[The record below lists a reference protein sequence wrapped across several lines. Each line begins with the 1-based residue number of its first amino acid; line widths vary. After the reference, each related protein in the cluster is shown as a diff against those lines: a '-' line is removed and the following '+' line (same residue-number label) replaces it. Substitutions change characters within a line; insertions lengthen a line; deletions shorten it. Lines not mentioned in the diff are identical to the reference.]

1 MAKFTNLQQLRRK
14 IRAVENLKKITRA
27 MNMVSAAKLRK
38 VQTRLQQIAPYSDGL
53 TRLLQNLCKAEGV
66 GSIPFFQERK
76 PVKNDAF
83 IICGA
88 DKGLCG
94 TFNTMLL
101 RFARGQVE
109 ASPAKQKHIIAIGKR
124 VADAFER
131 GGYNVWVKYQ
141 TLPTEFPAEYC
152 SQISAMVTD
161 WFLNGK
167 LDRVTV
173 LYTKYVNIINYK
185 PTAFTLV
192 PMTMPDTAKKEAS
205 VDYIYE
211 PAQKQILETLIP
223 KYLNVS
229 LIRMILDSNCSEHAA
244 RMTAMKNATDNAAE
258 VIDDL
263 TLIRNKVRQASITKE
278 LLDITTGAEAIKG
291 H

>member
-1 MAKFTNLQQLRRK
+1 MH
-14 IRAVENLKKITRA
+14 
-27 MNMVSAAKLRK
+27 MVSAAKLRK
-38 VQTRLQQIAPYSDGL
+38 VQQRLQQIAPYSDGL
-53 TRLLQNLCKAEGV
+53 TRLLQNLCRAEGV

-76 PVKNDAF
+76 PVKNEAF

-94 TFNTMLL
+94 TYNSTIL
-101 RFARGQVE
+101 RFARAQVD
-109 ASPAKQKHIIAIGKR
+109 ASPAKEKHIIAIGKR
-124 VADAFER
+124 VVDAFVR

-141 TLPTEFPAEYC
+141 ALPTEFPAEYC
-152 SQISAMVTD
+152 EQISSMVIE
-161 WFLNGK
+161 WFLKGK

-173 LYTKYVNIINYK
+173 LYMKYMNIINYK

-192 PMTMPDTAKKEAS
+192 PMTMPDTGKKEAA

-223 KYLNVS
+223 RYLNVS

-244 RMTAMKNATDNAAE
+244 RMTSMKNATDNAAE
-258 VIDDL
+258 VIEEL
-263 TLIRNKVRQASITKE
+263 TLVRNKVRQASITKE
-278 LLDITTGAEAIKG
+278 LLDITTGAEALKG